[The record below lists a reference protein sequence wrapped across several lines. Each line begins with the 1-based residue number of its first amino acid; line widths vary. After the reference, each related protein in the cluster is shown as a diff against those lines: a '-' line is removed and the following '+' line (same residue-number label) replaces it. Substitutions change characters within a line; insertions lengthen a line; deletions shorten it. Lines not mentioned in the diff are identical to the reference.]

1 MQSGL
6 TCSELVNSPALS
18 DPLAKEGE
26 KDDHGRRSV
35 VLRKD

>member
-18 DPLAKEGE
+18 DPLVKEGE
-26 KDDHGRRSV
+26 KGRPWEGSV
-35 VLRKD
+35 VLRKG